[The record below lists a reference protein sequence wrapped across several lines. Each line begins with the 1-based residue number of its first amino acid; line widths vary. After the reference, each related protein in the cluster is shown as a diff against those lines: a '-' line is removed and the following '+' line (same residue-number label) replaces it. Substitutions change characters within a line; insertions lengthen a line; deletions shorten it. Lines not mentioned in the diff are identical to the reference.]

1 MGGLTGVQIPGKEH
15 RIMDILSAG
24 SIRYGEHTSYGGLIL
39 IPLFTTRPAPFDY
52 ALLTQAIAS
61 GTTVIEEV
69 GGGTVPLLRVVN
81 RGAVPVL
88 LVDGEHLVGVKQNRV
103 LNTTILVPEKSS
115 LDIPVSCVEQGRW
128 SPSRGGARPASP
140 HLFAQARARKAES
153 VTASVR
159 STGAYVADQ
168 RAVWQDVSTMLF
180 DLGARSP
187 SMAMGDLYTQKSE
200 DIGEYIRRSPRQV
213 DQTGV
218 IAAVGG
224 RVICC
229 DLFDRPQTLE
239 ALWDRL
245 IASYAV
251 EAIVNRS
258 DAGISADE
266 GKAFLWEAAQA
277 TVTSHPAVG
286 RGTDVRLTS
295 DRIIGAALEVDD
307 VVLHLA
313 VFRRENPAASR
324 SGFESPRRRR
334 EARPNTPIE

>member
-1 MGGLTGVQIPGKEH
+1 MQIPGKAAH
-15 RIMDILSAG
+15 VVDLLSHG
-24 SIRYGEHTSYGGLIL
+24 VIRYGEPVSYRGLSL
-39 IPLFTTRPAPFDY
+39 IPLFTTHPAPFEY
-52 ALLTQAIAS
+52 VLLTQAIAS
-61 GTTVIEEV
+61 GTAIIEEV
-69 GGGTVPLLRVVN
+69 GGGTVPLLRLVN

-128 SPSRGGARPASP
+128 SAPRGVAKLDSP
-140 HLFAQARARKAES
+140 HLFAKARARKAET

-159 STGAYVADQ
+159 STGAYMADQ
-168 RAVWQDVSTMLF
+168 SAVWEDVSTRLL

-187 SMAMGDLYTQKSE
+187 SMAMAALYTQKGE
-200 DIGEYIRRSPRQV
+200 DLGEYVRRLPRQA

-218 IAAVGG
+218 IAAAGG

-251 EAIVNRS
+251 EALVGGS
-258 DAGISADE
+258 ETDVSAEE
-266 GKAFLWEAAQA
+266 GKAFLWEASQA
-277 TVTSHPAVG
+277 TVTTHPALG

-295 DRIIGAALEVDD
+295 NRIVGAALEVDD
-307 VVLHLA
+307 AVVHLA
-313 VFRRENPAASR
+313 VFRRDEQADTR
-324 SGFESPRRRR
+324 GGFESPRRRR
-334 EARPNTPIE
+334 QTRPSRSIE

>member
-1 MGGLTGVQIPGKEH
+1 
-15 RIMDILSAG
+15 
-24 SIRYGEHTSYGGLIL
+24 
-39 IPLFTTRPAPFDY
+39 LFTTHPAPFDY
-52 ALLTQAIAS
+52 VLLTQAIAS
-61 GTTVIEEV
+61 GTAVIEEV
-69 GGGTVPLLRVVN
+69 GVGTVPLLRVVN

-128 SPSRGGARPASP
+128 SATRGIARPASP

-159 STGAYVADQ
+159 STGAYMADQ
-168 RAVWQDVSTMLF
+168 RAVWEDVSTRLF
-180 DLGARSP
+180 DLRAKSP
-187 SMAMGDLYTQKSE
+187 SMAMDDLYTQKSE
-200 DIGEYIRRSPRQV
+200 DIGEYIRRLPHQP

-218 IAAVGG
+218 ISAVGG

-245 IASYAV
+245 LASYAV
-251 EAIVNRS
+251 EAIVER
-258 DAGISADE
+258 AETGISVDE
-266 GKAFLWEAAQA
+266 GKAFLWEASQA
-277 TVTSHPAVG
+277 TATTHPAVG

-295 DRIIGAALEVDD
+295 DGIVGAALEADD
-307 VVLHLA
+307 AILHLA
-313 VFRRENPAASR
+313 VFRRMDGHR
-324 SGFESPRRRR
+324 SGSALASPKARRQ
-334 EARPNTPIE
+334 ARPPIA

>member
-1 MGGLTGVQIPGKEH
+1 VQIPGKERH
-15 RIMDILSAG
+15 VTDLLSDG
-24 SIRYGEHTSYGGLIL
+24 SIRYGESNSYGGLSL
-39 IPLFTTRPAPFDY
+39 IPLFTTHPAPFDY
-52 ALLTQAIAS
+52 VLLTQAIAS
-61 GTTVIEEV
+61 ESAVIEEV

-81 RGAVPVL
+81 KGLVPVL
-88 LVDGEHLVGVKQNRV
+88 LIDGEHLVGMKQNRI

-128 SPSRGGARPASP
+128 SAPRGTAKPGSP
-140 HLFAQARARKAES
+140 HLFARARARKAES

-159 STGAYVADQ
+159 STGAYMADQ
-168 RAVWQDVSTMLF
+168 RAVWEDVSTRLF

-187 SMAMGDLYTQKSE
+187 SMAMDDLYTQKGE
-200 DIGEYIRRSPRQV
+200 DIGEYIRRLPRQA

-218 IAAVGG
+218 IAAAGG
-224 RVICC
+224 GVICC

-251 EAIVNRS
+251 EAIMDRS
-258 DAGISADE
+258 ETGVSADE
-266 GKAFLWEAAQA
+266 GKAFLWEATQA
-277 TVTSHPAVG
+277 TVTTHPAVG

-295 DRIIGAALEVDD
+295 NRIVGAALEVDD
-307 VVLHLA
+307 AVLHLA
-313 VFRRENPAASR
+313 VFRREEPAGNR

-334 EARPNTPIE
+334 QARPNTSIG